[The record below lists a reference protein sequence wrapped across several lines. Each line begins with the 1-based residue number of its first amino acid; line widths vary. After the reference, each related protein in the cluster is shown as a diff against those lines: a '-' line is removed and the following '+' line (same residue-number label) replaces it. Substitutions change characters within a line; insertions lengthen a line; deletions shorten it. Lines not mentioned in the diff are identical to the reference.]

1 MEHNGEEYELTLP
14 RRCMH
19 CVNPPCVK
27 LCPWG
32 SAKQL
37 ENGISRIDPD
47 ICLGGSK
54 CKDVCPWDI
63 PQRQTGVGLYLK
75 LLPELAGNGVMYKC
89 DRCYDRIA
97 AGELP
102 ACIDACPEEVQ
113 TIGPRHEMI
122 AKAHA
127 IAEEIGGYVYGE
139 SENGGTNT
147 IYVSPVPFEKLN
159 RAVTAGDG
167 APHLGPVADA
177 MADANHLAAAMVV
190 APVAGIAAAA
200 LRFSEAG
207 AGETGRAKERS
218 PGMSEKDRGREAFC
232 AVGQGPLH
240 PDPVLHGA
248 DRVRADADLQP
259 LLHERHP
266 RIGLAGG
273 FLHHAQHPLRRGGD
287 ADRPVVLRGVT
298 DFVLSKRPHAKLNP
312 NGWARA
318 ALLTAIGLSGALVV
332 VKNFPYVHFSDGF
345 IIAVDLFHLAAA
357 MAF

>member
-1 MEHNGEEYELTLP
+1 MSRRAFLKGGLAAAAGAAAAAVPGTRALAATADDSGYLATLIDIRKCIGCESCVEACREANASKFPEPRKPFPKMYPSRVKVADWSGKREASERLTPYNWLFIQHARVEHNGEGYELTLP

-37 ENGISRIDPD
+37 ENGISRIEPD

-122 AKAHA
+122 ARAHA

-167 APHLGPVADA
+167 APHLGPAADA

-200 LRFSEAG
+200 LRFV
-207 AGETGRAKERS
+207 
-218 PGMSEKDRGREAFC
+218 RGRSRGD
-232 AVGQGPLH
+232 GQGE
-240 PDPVLHGA
+240 GK
-248 DRVRADADLQP
+248 
-259 LLHERHP
+259 E
-266 RIGLAGG
+266 
-273 FLHHAQHPLRRGGD
+273 
-287 ADRPVVLRGVT
+287 
-298 DFVLSKRPHAKLNP
+298 
-312 NGWARA
+312 
-318 ALLTAIGLSGALVV
+318 SGNV
-332 VKNFPYVHFSDGF
+332 
-345 IIAVDLFHLAAA
+345 
-357 MAF
+357 